1 LAEGHR
7 SIIFLHIYWIP
18 ILPIGTSVRWFC
30 RQCGLEIDARRPS
43 RPSILIG
50 GVMFAV
56 FMTLIG
62 STMLGNLETRPAGI
76 VALALGPVLA
86 GALSVMIRQQC
97 YRDYAAA
104 VNAVVPLDGRQC
116 PVCGDPLLAGTKPR
130 CYSCKVDIITE

>member
-1 LAEGHR
+1 
-7 SIIFLHIYWIP
+7 
-18 ILPIGTSVRWFC
+18 
-30 RQCGLEIDARRPS
+30 
-43 RPSILIG
+43 
-50 GVMFAV
+50 MFAV

-86 GALSVMIRQQC
+86 GALIVMIRQQC